1 MRDDT
6 PYKNLVVNGLVLAS
20 DGKKMSKSK
29 KNYPD
34 PMNICNE
41 YGADAVR
48 MYLADSP
55 LVRAEPLNFTK
66 EGVKKVV

>member
-1 MRDDT
+1 M
-6 PYKNLVVNGLVLAS
+6 VNGLVLAK

-34 PMNICNE
+34 PMLICNS

-55 LVRAEPLNFTK
+55 LVRAETLNFAGA
-66 EGVKKVV
+66 GVQMVV